1 MAGDVHESLFSAALE
16 SSIAPFMALH
26 ALLNRLSSGQKD
38 RLKRAVAIIPPSL
51 RQSFA
56 YRRWRRFLA
65 ESERWPTERICQ
77 WQTENLRRIVRHAVE
92 HTEGYRELYRK
103 AGIKPDD
110 IRSLEDVRHL
120 PFTTKETFR
129 DNLAA
134 FSAPQAG
141 RRYVT
146 TGGSTGIPFGFY
158 ELSSMQE
165 IESAFMHAGWSWTG
179 WKLGQP
185 SAVLRGGFVGT
196 ETNWS
201 QDQPFYREFALSSY
215 FLGANTV
222 AAYVDAMR
230 DRGIR
235 VLQAYP
241 SSLNMLCDLI
251 KEQDLRERLA
261 LDVIFLGS
269 ENLYDWQL
277 EKFGE
282 TFPEARL
289 FAWYGHCEKAVLA
302 PWCERTRH
310 FHAWP
315 FYGLTEIL
323 NADGAVVGEGE
334 EGEIVG
340 TSFHQMLT
348 PFIRYRT
355 MDRAVKGPSSC
366 PDCGRS
372 FPVLSK
378 ISGRAHEVIVTRKG
392 RYISMTAINMHDDIF
407 DGLRQV
413 QFFQETP
420 GEVMFHY
427 VTKNGSL
434 PATEEVK
441 IRQRLVVKLGEDVAL
456 KLQPVAEI
464 PRTKSGK
471 FRFLDQR
478 LSIQYGDRP

>member
-1 MAGDVHESLFSAALE
+1 MSLN
-16 SSIAPFMALH
+16 
-26 ALLNRLSSGQKD
+26 ALLNRLSRGQKD
-38 RLKRAVAIIPPSL
+38 RLKRALAIVPPGL
-51 RQSFA
+51 RQPFA

-65 ESERWPTERICQ
+65 AAQYWPEEKIRQ
-77 WQTENLRRIVRHAVE
+77 WQIENLRQIVRHAVE
-92 HTEGYRELYRK
+92 RTEGYRELYRK

-110 IRSLEDVRHL
+110 IRSQEDIRHL

-134 FSAPQAG
+134 FSVQQAG
-141 RRYVT
+141 GRYVT

-165 IESAFMHAGWSWTG
+165 IESAFMHTGWSWTG
-179 WKLGQP
+179 WRLGRP

-196 ETNWS
+196 ETSWS
-201 QDQPFYREFALSSY
+201 QDQPFHREFALSSY
-215 FLGANTV
+215 FLTAKTV

-230 DRGIR
+230 ARAIR

-241 SSLNMLCDLI
+241 SSLNLLCDLV
-251 KEQDLRERLA
+251 KEQNLRGRLV
-261 LDVIFLGS
+261 LDVILLGS
-269 ENLYDWQL
+269 ENVYEWQL
-277 EKFGE
+277 EKFEE

-289 FAWYGHCEKAVLA
+289 FAWYGHCEKAVMA
-302 PWCERTRH
+302 PWCETNRR

-315 FYGLTEIL
+315 FYGLTEIVDS
-323 NADGAVVGEGE
+323 DGAVVDEGE

-340 TSFHQMLT
+340 TSFHQRLT

-366 PDCGRS
+366 PDCGRAFS
-372 FPVLSK
+372 VLSK
-378 ISGRAHEVIVTRKG
+378 ISGRAHEVIVTRTG

-407 DGLRQV
+407 DNLRQF

-420 GEVMFHY
+420 GEVVFHY
-427 VTKNGSL
+427 VSKNGGL

-441 IRQRLVVKLGEDVAL
+441 IRQRLMVKLGEDVAL
-456 KLQPVAEI
+456 KLRPVPEI

-478 LSIQYGDRP
+478 LPIQYGDRP